1 VAVVDSLVG
10 GGGGERVAAQMV
22 ERLDPARFDRTF
34 CVTRPSAAAL
44 LDELRAAGVRV
55 LELDRGAQF
64 DLRSWQPLIRLLR
77 DERVHV
83 LHSHKFGS
91 NVWCALIA
99 RRVRVPVF
107 VTHEHSWSFTDDRL
121 RVALD
126 RRLIASRADA
136 MVAVSS
142 ADARRMIAVE
152 QIPERK
158 IRIIPNGIL
167 RPAFA
172 DPAVLRTELGLAPDL
187 PIIGM
192 VASLRPEKRVDLLLD
207 AVQVVASSG
216 RPFHV
221 VIVGAGP
228 LADEL
233 SAHAENIG
241 VADRVSFL
249 GYRPNG
255 SELAA
260 AFDIAVLASDRE
272 GTPLSLLEY
281 MALGRAIVATA
292 VGGIPE
298 AIADERDG
306 LLVEPGAAA
315 QLAAAITRLLDA
327 PEERLRLGSA
337 AARRQAAEYDL
348 DGTVHRIES
357 LYVELLGDRAPAG
370 L

>member
-1 VAVVDSLVG
+1 VVDRLFG

-34 CVTRPSAAAL
+34 CVTRPSTAAL
-44 LDELRAAGVRV
+44 LDEVRAAGVRV
-55 LELDRGAQF
+55 VELDRGAQF
-64 DLRSWQPLIRLLR
+64 DLRAWLPLLRLLR
-77 DERVHV
+77 DERTQV

-91 NVWCALIA
+91 NVWCALFA
-99 RRVRVPVF
+99 RLVRVPVF
-107 VTHEHSWSFTDDRL
+107 VTHEHSWSFTGDRV

-126 RRLIASRADA
+126 RRWISSRADA

-158 IRIIPNGIL
+158 IRIVPNGIV
-167 RPAFA
+167 RPVVA
-172 DPAVLRTELGLAPDL
+172 DPAALRTELGLAADL
-187 PIIGM
+187 PLIGT
-192 VASLRPEKRVDLLLD
+192 VASLRPEKRLDLLLD
-207 AVQVVASSG
+207 AVQLVAGNG
-216 RPFHV
+216 RSFHLA
-221 VIVGAGP
+221 IVGAGP
-228 LADEL
+228 LAEEL
-233 SAHAENIG
+233 QAHAERVG

-249 GYRPNG
+249 GYRSNG

-260 AFDIAVLASDRE
+260 GFDIAVLTSDRE

-281 MALGRAIVATA
+281 MALGKAIVATS

-298 AIADERDG
+298 VITDQQDG
-306 LLVEPGAAA
+306 LLVEPGNVV
-315 QLAAAITRLLDA
+315 QVAAAITRLLDA

-337 AARRQAAEYDL
+337 AATRQAAEYDL

-357 LYVELLGDRAPAG
+357 LYEELLLGRTD
-370 L
+370 